1 MIIKWLNKMHNKSI
15 YFTFTLIIIPIY
27 IFFTPVMNYLE
38 NFNKITYSLELP
50 DNKIIQDENYVSDK
64 DSFNIDEDFL
74 LEKKI
79 TESWVLIFPELTTID
94 SKNNFIKQLK
104 SIGISSMV
112 DLKSKGIVVFGIGP
126 FVDKKMAEMIS
137 SKVNDST
144 GKKGLIKRLNN

>member
-1 MIIKWLNKMHNKSI
+1 MNSKSI
-15 YFTFTLIIIPIY
+15 FFTFTFIIIPIY
-27 IFFTPVMNYLE
+27 IFFTPIMNYIE

-50 DNKIIQDENYVSDK
+50 DNKIIQDENYISDK
-64 DSFNIDEDFL
+64 DSIDLDEDFL

-79 TESWVLIFPELTTID
+79 TESWVLIFPELTNID
-94 SKNNFIKQLK
+94 SKNNFIKELK
-104 SIGISSMV
+104 SIGINSMV
-112 DLKSKGIVVFGIGP
+112 DLKSKETVVFGIGP

>member
-1 MIIKWLNKMHNKSI
+1 
-15 YFTFTLIIIPIY
+15 
-27 IFFTPVMNYLE
+27 MNYIE

-50 DNKIIQDENYVSDK
+50 DNKIIQDENYISDK

-104 SIGISSMV
+104 SIGINSMV
-112 DLKSKGIVVFGIGP
+112 DLKSKETVVFGIGP
-126 FVDKKMAEMIS
+126 FVDKKMAEIIS

>member
-1 MIIKWLNKMHNKSI
+1 MHNKSI

-27 IFFTPVMNYLE
+27 IFFTPIMNYIE

-50 DNKIIQDENYVSDK
+50 DNKIIQDENYISDK

-104 SIGISSMV
+104 SIGINSMV
-112 DLKSKGIVVFGIGP
+112 DLKSKETVVFGIGP
-126 FVDKKMAEMIS
+126 FVDKKMAEIIS

>member
-1 MIIKWLNKMHNKSI
+1 MNSKSI
-15 YFTFTLIIIPIY
+15 FFTFTFIIIPIY
-27 IFFTPVMNYLE
+27 IFFTPIMNYIE

-50 DNKIIQDENYVSDK
+50 DNKIIQDENYISDK
-64 DSFNIDEDFL
+64 DSIDLDEDFL

-79 TESWVLIFPELTTID
+79 TESWVLIFPELTNID
-94 SKNNFIKQLK
+94 SKNNFIKELR
-104 SIGISSMV
+104 SIGINSMV
-112 DLKSKGIVVFGIGP
+112 DLKSKETVVFGIGP

>member
-1 MIIKWLNKMHNKSI
+1 MQSKSI
-15 YFTFTLIIIPIY
+15 YLTFTFIIIPIY
-27 IFFTPVMNYLE
+27 IFFTPIMNYIE

-50 DNKIIQDENYVSDK
+50 DNKIIQDENYISDK
-64 DSFNIDEDFL
+64 DSIDLDEDFL

-79 TESWVLIFPELTTID
+79 TESWVLIFPELTNID
-94 SKNNFIKQLK
+94 SKNNFIKELK
-104 SIGISSMV
+104 SIGINSMV
-112 DLKSKGIVVFGIGP
+112 DLKSKETVVFGIGP